1 MQKKN
6 GEYLWLRDDVIVETV
21 EGKPVKLRGFIVD
34 ISNRKLA
41 EQELKQALEEKQLL
55 MQELNHRI
63 KNSLSMIT
71 SLIGLKEMETENDL
85 SDIMHQI
92 DAIRIIHEKLYQTE
106 SISSIAVRGYFQEL
120 LETVF
125 SSFSSQPVKLEHTI
139 ADVQVPTTV
148 AASLGLVVN
157 EIATNAI
164 KYGFQDGE
172 KAVFRVE
179 MRAENSTNRYV
190 LTLSNTG
197 RPFPEDKDLD
207 NPGTLGLQLISTLVD
222 QLDGEIELQKKPHP
236 VFTISFPM
244 QCEKT
249 MKSAG

>member
-1 MQKKN
+1 
-6 GEYLWLRDDVIVETV
+6 V
-21 EGKPVKLRGFIVD
+21 EGKPVKLRGFMVD
-34 ISNRKLA
+34 ISNRKQA
-41 EQELKQALEEKQLL
+41 ERDLKEALEEKELL

-63 KNSLSMIT
+63 KNNLSMIT

-92 DAIRIIHEKLYQTE
+92 DAIRIIHEKLYQSE
-106 SISSIAVRGYFQEL
+106 SITSIEAGGYFGEL

-125 SSFSSQPVKLEHTI
+125 ASFSSQPVKLVNTT
-139 ADVQVPTTV
+139 ADVQVPTAV
-148 AASLGLVVN
+148 AAALGLIVN

-164 KYGFQDGE
+164 KYGFNDGE
-172 KAVFRVE
+172 KAVFRVH
-179 MRAENSTNRYV
+179 MSAEKATNRYV

-222 QLDGEIELQKKPHP
+222 QLDGEIELQRSPHP
-236 VFTISFPM
+236 LFTISFPM
-244 QCEKT
+244 
-249 MKSAG
+249 